1 MASEEPLPL
10 IPQSIGPYQFRGSL
24 GEGATSVVK
33 LAFNKTS
40 FQYFAC
46 KVVAI
51 RHLDTAQRR
60 EKFENEIRIM
70 QQLHHPNI
78 VMLMDL
84 LKDDNFYYIVM
95 ELCSNGELFDH
106 IVEKKTLS
114 ENEARDLMYQIL
126 SGVKFC
132 HDNGIAHRDLKPE
145 NILFDT
151 RGRVK
156 ISDFGLSRIAKPH
169 TLTGTQCGSPCY
181 ASPECLSGQPYD
193 PFLSDI
199 WACGVI
205 LYVMVTGKL
214 PWTGINNSEMYS
226 QIKKGQ
232 YRTPSF
238 LSDNC
243 RDLIA
248 KLMAVDPAERIT
260 LEDALVHRWMVGA
273 NNKIEQIKNTMCAVS
288 LQDVDKFFQAISEE
302 DRLALQST
310 VGGQL
315 HHSSSLFELKKD
327 QPEEHEPEHTVLPPI
342 HEAKKTETPEKRMP
356 PKTALGKGLRRKG
369 HTVGRPKVNI
379 QMVMPKAAPLQKRV
393 MFSRPSRM

>member
-1 MASEEPLPL
+1 MADAPIPL
-10 IPQSIGPYQFRGSL
+10 IPQGIGPYQFRGSL

-33 LAFNKTS
+33 LAFNKTT

-51 RHLDTAQRR
+51 QHLDTAQRR

-70 QQLHHPNI
+70 QQLSHPNI

-95 ELCSNGELFDH
+95 ELCSKGELFDH
-106 IVEKKTLS
+106 IVEKKTIP
-114 ENEARDLMYQIL
+114 ETEAHDLMFQII

-132 HDNGIAHRDLKPE
+132 HENGIAHRDLKPE

-156 ISDFGLSRIAKPH
+156 ISDFGLSRISQPH
-169 TLTGTQCGSPCY
+169 ALTGTQCGSPCY

-205 LYVMVTGKL
+205 LYVMVTGQL
-214 PWTGINNSEMYS
+214 PWTGINNREMFE

-232 YRTPSF
+232 YRTPAF

-248 KLMAVDPAERIT
+248 KLMAVNPKERIS
-260 LEDALVHRWMVGA
+260 LQDALNHRWMIGA
-273 NNKIEQIKNTMCAVS
+273 STKMEAARNVMAAVS
-288 LQDVDKFFQAISEE
+288 LQDVDKFFAAISEE
-302 DRLALQST
+302 ERLDMAS
-310 VGGQL
+310 VGGAL
-315 HHSSSLFELKKD
+315 KHSSSLFDVTPEKTELAT
-327 QPEEHEPEHTVLPPI
+327 PEHSNLPPI
-342 HEAKKTETPEKRMP
+342 EDAKRAEAPERKP
-356 PKTALGKGLRRKG
+356 PPVTAMGQRIRRRG
-369 HTVGRPKVNI
+369 YTMRPKIPVHMI
-379 QMVMPKAAPLQKRV
+379 TPKSPLSVKRGVMAGKR
-393 MFSRPSRM
+393 